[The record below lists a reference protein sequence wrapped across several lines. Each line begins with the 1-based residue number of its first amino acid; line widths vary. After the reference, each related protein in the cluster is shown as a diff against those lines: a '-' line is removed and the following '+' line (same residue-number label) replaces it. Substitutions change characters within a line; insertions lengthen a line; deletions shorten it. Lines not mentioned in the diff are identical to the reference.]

1 MSPIIVLEW
10 SIFLSWKYFHNTICV
25 FLHLCII
32 ICTSIMVQRCKSFQ
46 LSAAELC
53 PQCGVIVDSCVR
65 YSESPHQ
72 SLCNGLQQA
81 NKPELSSVPSFF
93 FTHLGYSL
101 LWCKFTHYFKL
112 HRQSGEGR
120 VCSCRGRGWSG
131 SVPLPHLYW
140 HLSIFHFLFLSLK
153 SEQEREK
160 NKNDKIRE
168 KRSKISEYR
177 YASEWIYSV

>member
-1 MSPIIVLEW
+1 MIYLPVLK
-10 SIFLSWKYFHNTICV
+10 IFSQYNM
-25 FLHLCII
+25 CISSSLYHYLYI
-32 ICTSIMVQRCKSFQ
+32 HYQLWYKDAKVSQ

-120 VCSCRGRGWSG
+120 VCTCRGRGWGASFPIIKIWARKG
-131 SVPLPHLYW
+131 
-140 HLSIFHFLFLSLK
+140 K
-153 SEQEREK
+153 EQNWQNPRE
-160 NKNDKIRE
+160 
-168 KRSKISEYR
+168 
-177 YASEWIYSV
+177 